1 MTTIL
6 LALLLAQAPGPAPAA
21 IIVGRTDVPA
31 GSMIFLDA
39 SNSISA
45 RPLRWKLLGT
55 PPPDLA
61 WFNFDRGSRPNVA
74 LFAPAPG
81 PGLYRFALV
90 AAGPAPKAGDED
102 PAIDVDVFEVRVG
115 AAPVPVPPIPIP
127 IPIPIPPGPYPPGP
141 TPIPPQPIPTPIP
154 TPQAPTR
161 LRVLM
166 VWDAARSARPETV
179 VAYGSTAIRAYASAH
194 APEGANGDGFR
205 SWRYDADVSR
215 ATAEWQAA
223 FKAAV
228 EDPGPLPKMVLLD
241 PAGRVVAS
249 ERITTEA
256 AALAAL
262 RSRGGP

>member
-6 LALLLAQAPGPAPAA
+6 LALLLAQAPGPAPAPTA
-21 IIVGRTDVPA
+21 VIVGRTDVPA

-39 SNSISA
+39 SGSISA

-81 PGLYRFALV
+81 PGLYRFALI

-115 AAPVPVPPIPIP
+115 SAPIPVPPIPIP
-127 IPIPIPPGPYPPGP
+127 YPPGP
-141 TPIPPQPIPTPIP
+141 TPPPPIPTPTPIPPQPIP

-166 VWDAARSARPETV
+166 LWDAARSARPETV